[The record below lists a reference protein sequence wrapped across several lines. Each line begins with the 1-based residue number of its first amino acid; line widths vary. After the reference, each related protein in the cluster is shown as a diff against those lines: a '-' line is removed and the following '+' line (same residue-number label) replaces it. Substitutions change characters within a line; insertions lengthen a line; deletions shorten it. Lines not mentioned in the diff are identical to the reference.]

1 MAVDRVEQLLR
12 LVTEALEN
20 AGIEYAVIGGNAV
33 AAWVSKV
40 DDGATRATK
49 DVDILLRRED
59 LTRVTDVLRSTG
71 LIPIEVLG
79 VHMFVDQQ
87 NPSPK
92 TGAHVVIAGER
103 IRAEYRHPAPD
114 PRESE
119 ICDAGFRLLNL
130 APLVAMKLQA
140 YRFIDRAH
148 VQDLISV
155 GLIDDDVRRALPPD
169 LRARLDEVSQ
179 SEPQS

>member
-12 LVTEALEN
+12 LVTETLEH
-20 AGIEYAVIGGNAV
+20 AGIEYAIIGGNAV

-49 DVDILLRRED
+49 DVDILLRRPD
-59 LTRVTDVLRSTG
+59 LTRVADALRPVN
-71 LIPIEVLG
+71 LIPIEILG

-92 TGAHVVIAGER
+92 TGAPVVIAGER
-103 IRAEYRHPAPD
+103 IRAEYKHPAPD

-119 ICDAGFRLLNL
+119 TCDAGFRLLNL

-148 VQDLISV
+148 IQDMLAV
-155 GLIDDDVRRALPPD
+155 GLIDDAVRNALPQD
-169 LRARLDEVSQ
+169 LRTRLDDVGQ
-179 SEPQS
+179 SEM